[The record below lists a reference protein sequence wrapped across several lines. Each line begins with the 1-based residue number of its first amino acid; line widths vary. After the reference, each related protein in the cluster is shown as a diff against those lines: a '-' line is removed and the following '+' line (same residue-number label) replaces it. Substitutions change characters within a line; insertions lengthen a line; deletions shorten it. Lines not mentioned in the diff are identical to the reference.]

1 MEADRRGR
9 GKWPSDGPPPGTF
22 RPALPNDSEEVVQL
36 YAVAARAACAEPAGI
51 DGIGQVLSAV
61 ASRLVEPERSAA
73 LECGRMWQLFARVA
87 RLPKDTL
94 RLEAGRAFC
103 RDLDA
108 LGQKLD
114 LPPLPEWQDLP
125 AGVDDPGFAALAPN
139 AEPPPGEGRGAPLS
153 LDVVRQSA
161 QGFAAAAGGSGV
173 GAHES
178 AQLLG
183 ALGNGERLAL
193 FDQMVGQGLLGR
205 SDVNLLV
212 RFLVKGEPVGPGD
225 TMLIEVLQRL
235 GSYLAKSA

>member
-1 MEADRRGR
+1 METERRGR
-9 GKWPSDGPPPGTF
+9 GRRPPEGPPPGTF
-22 RPALPNDSEEVVQL
+22 RPALPTDSDRVVHL
-36 YAVAARAACAEPAGI
+36 FAVAARAVCAEPTAI
-51 DGIGQVLSAV
+51 DAVTQVLEAF
-61 ASRLVEPERSAA
+61 APRLVEPERSAA
-73 LECGRMWQLFARVA
+73 AECGKMWQLFIRVA

-108 LGQKLD
+108 LGQRLD

-125 AGVDDPGFAALAPN
+125 AGLDEPGFATLAPN
-139 AEPPPGEGRGAPLS
+139 AAATAPAEGRGAPLS
-153 LDVVRQSA
+153 LEVVKKSA
-161 QGFAAAAGGSGV
+161 QNFLAAGQGGV

-183 ALGNGERLAL
+183 ALHSGERLAL
-193 FDQMVGQGLLGR
+193 FDHMVGRGLLGR

-212 RFLVKGEPVGPGD
+212 RFLAKNEPVGQGD

-235 GSYLAKSA
+235 GTYLAKSA